1 MENTT
6 SPALLMCAIAFLI
19 PIAQLALFKALLKT
33 LTKPQN
39 SKLRIARHGK

>member
-19 PIAQLALFKALLKT
+19 PIAQLALFRALLKT
-33 LTKPQN
+33 FTATQQN
-39 SKLRIARHGK
+39 KLRTARNGS